1 MTRLRASLTDEH
13 RKPNKFT
20 PEYKNSVFL
29 EWYNLGRPNPQKFA
43 LVIKPDNWGNQ
54 PTKVTLD
61 HWIHEDF
68 KEKADLLDQ
77 QVEEEMN
84 KRLIQQKIEMLTRHA
99 QVGRD
104 MQKRAIAE
112 LEKLETLSEAGS
124 IRLLEFGARL
134 ERESAGIPE
143 MLKDIMKL
151 TDEQLVQKIQDLVT
165 KSPSSQLI
173 LEANTDD
180 E

>member
-1 MTRLRASLTDEH
+1 MPTRASLTEEH
-13 RKPNKFT
+13 RKPVKFT
-20 PEYKNSVFL
+20 PEYKNSMFL
-29 EWYNLGRPNPQKFA
+29 EWYNLGRPNPQKFV
-43 LVIKPDNWGNQ
+43 LVMKPDVFGNM

-77 QVEEEMN
+77 QVADEMN
-84 KRLIQQKIEMLTRHA
+84 RRLIQEKIEMLTRHA

-104 MQKRAIAE
+104 MQNRALDE
-112 LEKLETLSEAGS
+112 LQKLPNLSEAGS
-124 IRLLEFGARL
+124 IRLLEFGAKL

-151 TDEQLVQKIQDLVT
+151 TDEQLVQKINDLVT
-165 KSPSSQLI
+165 KSPSSQLS